1 MPNVKEDIIR
11 MVQNMPE
18 GVSVEDVMTEL
29 YFSCQVD
36 EGLKELDSGKGI
48 SHREVE
54 KLMVKWIEK

>member
-48 SHREVE
+48 SHGEVE